1 MQVYWDPVK
10 KFIISISSVTCICLS
25 VLIFSP
31 LKLWPVTV
39 YMHILVFAT
48 AMTLIMHCIQ
58 NKRYFYGLLFIGIMV
73 IYNPFFKFITNV
85 DVWTLLNIMTLLI
98 FMKAI
103 FEISYADKLKEAAR
117 VATKLNTYLHTL
129 EKQIS
134 HLTYHETVMVIKR
147 EYGKNYL
154 LDGSKLTWHDY
165 DLPDF
170 EFYIL
175 SDYFSQGGKNKG
187 GVSAKGQNV
196 FSNVEVHLN
205 FNLTHHVKY
214 TVREERGPLKTSL
227 YGKKLKS
234 VLINKYEY
242 VDLAKIIGI

>member
-1 MQVYWDPVK
+1 MQVQWDPVK
-10 KFIISISSVTCICLS
+10 KFIIAILSLACICLI
-25 VLIFSP
+25 VLILSP
-31 LKLWPVTV
+31 LKLWHGTV
-39 YMHILVFAT
+39 YIHILVFAT
-48 AMTLIMHCIQ
+48 AITLMVHCIQ

-73 IYNPFFKFITNV
+73 IYNPFTKLITNV
-85 DVWTLLNIMTLLI
+85 EVWTLLNIMTLLI

-103 FEISYADKLKEAAR
+103 FEISYADKLKEVAR
-117 VATKLNTYLHTL
+117 IATKLNSYLQTL

-134 HLTYHETVMVIKR
+134 HLTYHETVTVIKR
-147 EYGKNYL
+147 EYGKSYL
-154 LDGSKLTWHDY
+154 LDGSKLTWQDY
-165 DLPDF
+165 DFPDF

-187 GVSAKGQNV
+187 GVSVKGKNV
-196 FSNVEVHLN
+196 FTNIEVHLN

-214 TVREERGPLKTSL
+214 TVREEGGPLKTSL

-234 VLINKYEY
+234 VLIRKYEY